1 TPDPI
6 GQQARWLEQLEEF
19 DYAIEH
25 RPGKRHGNADAM
37 SRRPCPKRDC
47 VCREEDRSGGTMSV
61 KWGLAIFGGPADRT
75 RSPSPGCTERVEDLS
90 DSGGLACKFF
100 VNTCVVVADVHRGY
114 ERS

>member
-25 RPGKRHGNADAM
+25 RPGKRHGNADAL

-47 VCREEDRSGGTMSV
+47 VCREENQSGEGVNVSV
-61 KWGLAIFGGPADRT
+61 DLPLFGGPADPHR
-75 RSPSPGCTERVEDLS
+75 PPFPVCNEWIEGVP
-90 DSGGLACKFF
+90 DSADSAYRPHVDTF
-100 VNTCVVVADVHRGY
+100 VAV
-114 ERS
+114 